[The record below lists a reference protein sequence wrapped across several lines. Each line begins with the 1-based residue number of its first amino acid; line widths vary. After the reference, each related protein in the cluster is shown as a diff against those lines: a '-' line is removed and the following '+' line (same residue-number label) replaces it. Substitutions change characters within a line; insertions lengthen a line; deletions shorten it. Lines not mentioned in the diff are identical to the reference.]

1 MVSMVPMSDNKAI
14 QFYIKTYGCQ
24 MNVYDSSRMKALLKS
39 YGGTET
45 ESIEE
50 SNIIILNT
58 CNIREKA
65 TEKVYSD
72 LGRIKK
78 MMEKRNRKA
87 AVIVSG
93 CVAQAEG
100 NEIFKRSPWVDI
112 VVGPQAYHKLPELI
126 SSLSQGNKHLSS
138 LEFTKNKKFEE
149 LPVIKNASSASE
161 YVTIQEGCNKFCKY
175 CVVPYTRG
183 REFSRPF
190 EEVYNEILQFVE
202 KGAIEIFLLGQ
213 NVNAYRD
220 KSTGKNL
227 YLVDLLKRISEIKQV
242 KRIRYMTS
250 HPIDM
255 SDDLIEAH
263 GYLDKLM
270 PQLHL
275 PVQSGSDAI
284 LKHMNRLHTI
294 KRYMDIMD
302 KLKKAKPNIRVSSD
316 IIVGY
321 PGETEEDFQKT
332 LDIIN
337 EVQFSHVYSFKYS
350 PRPGTPAARLAQI
363 PEDIKKERL
372 KRLQDLTNAHKKKFN
387 EMALNQN
394 LEVLVTNRG
403 KRPGQVIGFSH
414 NLHTVTIDKA
424 ENYFGKLINVKIN
437 KIISNSLIGEILSP

>member
-1 MVSMVPMSDNKAI
+1 LIKEAM

-39 YGGTET
+39 YGGSET
-45 ESIEE
+45 EAVEE
-50 SNIIILNT
+50 SDIIILNT

-100 NEIFKRSPWVDI
+100 DDIFKRSPWVDI

-126 SSLSQGNKHLSS
+126 SSLSQGNRHLSS

-190 EEVYNEILQFVE
+190 EEVYTEILQFVE

-302 KLKKAKPNIRVSSD
+302 KLKKANPNIRISSD

-332 LDIIN
+332 LDVIN

-372 KRLQDLTNAHKKKFN
+372 KRLQALTNAHRKKFN

-403 KRPGQVIGFSH
+403 KRPGQVIGFSK

-437 KIISNSLIGEILSP
+437 KIISNSLIGEILSPELVA